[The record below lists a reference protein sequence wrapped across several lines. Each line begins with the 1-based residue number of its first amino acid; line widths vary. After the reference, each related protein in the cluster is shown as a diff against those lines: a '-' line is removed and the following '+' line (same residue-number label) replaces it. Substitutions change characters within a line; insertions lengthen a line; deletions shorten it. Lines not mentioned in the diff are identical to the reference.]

1 VIIFGTT
8 GRLTLLAVVT
18 FVCANC
24 NTAAAQRVIERAT
37 KFSLFFI
44 PLFTLG
50 RSYYVECSHCG
61 RTTRIDRAQADRY
74 VAFSANNPVAEPRPS
89 TEPRPSAPIDMGHL
103 DAKRVSDDSSR

>member
-1 VIIFGTT
+1 MIIFGTT

-44 PLFTLG
+44 PLFTMG

-74 VAFSANNPVAEPRPS
+74 VAFSENNPVTEQRTP
-89 TEPRPSAPIDMGHL
+89 TEPRSSAPIDMGYL
-103 DAKRVSDDSSR
+103 DAKPVDDSSR